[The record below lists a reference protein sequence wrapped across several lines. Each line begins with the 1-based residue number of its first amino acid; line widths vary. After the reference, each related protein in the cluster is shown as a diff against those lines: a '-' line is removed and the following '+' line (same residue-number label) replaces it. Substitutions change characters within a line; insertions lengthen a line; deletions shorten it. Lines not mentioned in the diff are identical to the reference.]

1 MIGSETELRD
11 RAVEGWEAFAG
22 HTPHRPW
29 IDEVKIACSRCGET
43 VSRIKDVGNP
53 WLDAG
58 IVPFSTLHYRHDR
71 EYWEEW
77 FPAEM
82 ISESF
87 PGQFRNWFY
96 SMIAQSTA
104 LVDRPPFLNVFSYA
118 LMRDEKGEEMH
129 KSKGNAIWFDE
140 AAEEIGVDA
149 MRWLFSRANPD
160 ANLNFGYHN
169 ADDVRRRFILPLWNS
184 YAFFAT
190 YAALDRFDPHAAE
203 NQVPLAERTVLDRW
217 IISQLHQ
224 LIAEVRDALDDYAP
238 DRAAR
243 AIERFTID
251 ELSNW
256 YIRRNRR
263 RFWKSENDADKAA
276 AYQTLYESLTTL
288 ARLLAPFTPFLAEA
302 IYQNLVRSVDP
313 NAPESVHLT
322 DYPVSIADR
331 IDDVL
336 VARHGRRA
344 RGRRS
349 GPRGSPG
356 GGDQGSPTAAGAAGP
371 RPRTGDAR
379 VGAAA
384 SRSDPRRVEREV
396 ACSRWRTLGN
406 TSRTPSGPIC
416 ERLVRASASR
426 SMPSVKPSPR
436 LMRAK
441 SPPCVRTGSD
451 IHLDTPEGQ
460 VTLEPSDILVDTV
473 RLPGYAAAQ
482 GPRSTVVLDTTL
494 TPALIEE
501 GLARDFVRGIQDARK
516 QAGYQIDDTIDIR
529 FVADPEVA
537 RAIEAHRAYVMT
549 ETLATVARR
558 SSHAWSIRRG
568 RARIGRGSRRNGPG

>member
-1 MIGSETELRD
+1 
-11 RAVEGWEAFAG
+11 
-22 HTPHRPW
+22 
-29 IDEVKIACSRCGET
+29 
-43 VSRIKDVGNP
+43 
-53 WLDAG
+53 
-58 IVPFSTLHYRHDR
+58 
-71 EYWEEW
+71 
-77 FPAEM
+77 
-82 ISESF
+82 
-87 PGQFRNWFY
+87 
-96 SMIAQSTA
+96 
-104 LVDRPPFLNVFSYA
+104 
-118 LMRDEKGEEMH
+118 MH

-169 ADDVRRRFILPLWNS
+169 ADEVRRRFILPLWNS

-190 YAALDRFDPHAAE
+190 YASLDRFDPHAAE
-203 NQVPLAERTVLDRW
+203 NQIPLAERTVLDRW
-217 IISQLHQ
+217 IISRLHQ
-224 LIAEVRDALDDYAP
+224 LVAEVRDALDSYAP

-322 DYPVSIADR
+322 DFPRSHSNR
-331 IDDVL
+331 IDESLARDMDAVL
-336 VARHGRRA
+336 EVVGAGHAARQEAAIKVRQPLPALLIHAREPAMLESVLRLQDQVLDELNVKSLQLMEDPGQYVSYTIRPNLRA
-344 RGRRS
+344 L
-349 GPRGSPG
+349 GPRLGKQV
-356 GGDQGSPTAAGAAGP
+356 DAVREALAALDAG
-371 RPRTGDAR
+371 
-379 VGAAA
+379 VVA
-384 SRSDPRRVEREV
+384 S
-396 ACSRWRTLGN
+396 L
-406 TSRTPSGPIC
+406 
-416 ERLVRASASR
+416 
-426 SMPSVKPSPR
+426 
-436 LMRAK
+436 
-441 SPPCVRTGSD
+441 VRTGSD
-451 IHLDTPEGQ
+451 IHLDTPDGN
-460 VTLEPSDILVDTV
+460 VTLEPSDILVDSM

-482 GPRSTVVLDTTL
+482 GPRSTLVLDTTL

-516 QAGYQIDDTIDIR
+516 QAGYQIDDKIEIR

-537 RAIEAHRAYVMT
+537 RAIDAHRTYVRT
-549 ETLATVARR
+549 ETLATMLEGSSVAGA
-558 SSHAWSIRRG
+558 SDAVEPESVA
-568 RARIGRGSRRNGPG
+568 GPGGLIAEAGWYLDQIEVGEHQVRIAVRPAGTRVE